1 MRRRLAAAL
10 LLVGTGLTFGCATGG
25 VRPPTFEERMA
36 EQIRQRGVDPAEAT
50 IPFALTPEMRTWLF
64 DRVGRGGGALERLG
78 SLLRSLL
85 GKDGVRLVYESGY
98 TGTAEEVFASG
109 RANCLSFAH
118 LFVGMARELGMDV
131 YFLRVRELESFAKE
145 GDLIVASGHITAGFG
160 PPADRRILEFT
171 EQPVGP
177 YRALEEISDLSAV
190 ALFHSNRGAELLRQG
205 ELAEAR
211 RWLEIATQLDP
222 DMPDGWVNLGVARR
236 RLGDVA
242 GAEAAYRRAL
252 EADPTALAAYQNLG
266 ALLQRL
272 GRTREAQDLLA
283 LVDRNRNRNPFSYLA
298 LGDLSLREGR
308 LQEAERFYRR
318 ALWLDSSQAE
328 IHAALGEA
336 ALARGGE
343 RDARRFMRKAAK
355 LDPANPRVERLAR
368 SLGESLPA
376 PAPPR

>member
-1 MRRRLAAAL
+1 VRRLLAGALLAAAAGL
-10 LLVGTGLTFGCATGG
+10 LTGCATSGT
-25 VRPPTFEERMA
+25 PPPSLVERME
-36 EQIRQRGVDPAEAT
+36 EQMRQRGVDPAEAT
-50 IPFALTPEMRTWLF
+50 IPFALTPEMRTWLL
-64 DRVGRGGGALERLG
+64 DRVGRGGGAVERLG

-98 TGTAEEVFASG
+98 TGTAEEVFQSG

-118 LFVGMARELGMDV
+118 LFVGMARELGTDV

-160 PPADRRILEFT
+160 PPSDRRILEFT

-211 RWLEIATQLDP
+211 RRLEIATRLDP
-222 DMPDGWVNLGVARR
+222 DTADGWVNLGVARR
-236 RLGDVA
+236 RLGEIA
-242 GAEAAYRRAL
+242 GAETAYRRAL
-252 EADPTALAAYQNLG
+252 EADPTTLAAYQNLG

-272 GRTREAQDLLA
+272 GRSREAQDLLA

-308 LQEAERFYRR
+308 LVEAERFYRR

-336 ALARGGE
+336 ALARGGG
-343 RDARRFMRKAAK
+343 RDAKKYLRKGAK
-355 LDPANPRVERLAR
+355 LDPENPRVVRLAR
-368 SLGESLPA
+368 ELGVNLPA
-376 PAPPR
+376 PSSQR

>member
-1 MRRRLAAAL
+1 VKRRLAVAL
-10 LLVGTGLTFGCATGG
+10 LVASACLLGGCATGG
-25 VRPPTFEERMA
+25 IRPPTFAERIEEEM
-36 EQIRQRGVDPAEAT
+36 RQRGVDPEEAT
-50 IPFALTPEMRTWLF
+50 IPFALTPEMRKWLF
-64 DRVGRGGGALERLG
+64 DRVGRGGGAVERLG

-85 GKDGVRLVYESGY
+85 GKEGVRLVYESGY
-98 TGTAEEVFASG
+98 TGTAQEVFESG

-160 PPADRRILEFT
+160 PPTDRRILEFT

-177 YRALEEISDLSAV
+177 YRALEEISDLAAV

-205 ELAEAR
+205 DLAEAR
-211 RWLEIATQLDP
+211 RRLEIATRLDP
-222 DMPDGWVNLGVARR
+222 DTPDGWVNLGVARR
-236 RLGDVA
+236 RLGDIA
-242 GAEAAYRRAL
+242 GAEMAYRRAL

-272 GRTREAQDLLA
+272 GRSREAQDLLA

-308 LQEAERFYRR
+308 LAEAERFYRR

-328 IHAALGEA
+328 IQAALGEA

-343 RDARRFMRKAAK
+343 REARKYLRKGAK
-355 LDPANPRVERLAR
+355 LDPGNPRVVRLAR
-368 SLGESLPA
+368 DLGVSLPA
-376 PAPPR
+376 PSAQR

>member
-1 MRRRLAAAL
+1 MNRRSAAAL
-10 LLVGTGLTFGCATGG
+10 LLAGVSLTLGCATGG
-25 VRPPTFEERMA
+25 VRPLTFEERMA

-50 IPFALTPEMRTWLF
+50 IPFALSPEMRAWLF
-64 DRVGRGGGALERLG
+64 ERVGRGGGAVERLG

-98 TGTAEEVFASG
+98 TGTAEEVFESG

-131 YFLRVRELESFAKE
+131 YFLRVRELESFTKE

-160 PPADRRILEFT
+160 PPSDRRILEFT

-177 YRALEEISDLSAV
+177 YRALEELSDLSAV

-211 RWLEIATQLDP
+211 RWLEIATRLDP

-236 RLGDVA
+236 RLGDTA
-242 GAEAAYRRAL
+242 GAETAYLRAL

-272 GRTREAQDLLA
+272 GRAREAQDLLA

-308 LQEAERFYRR
+308 LGEAERFYRR

-343 RDARRFMRKAAK
+343 RDAKKYLRKGAK
-355 LDPANPRVERLAR
+355 LDPENPRVVRLAR
-368 SLGESLPA
+368 ALGASLPA
-376 PAPPR
+376 PSSKP